1 MGKNASQPLPGHG
14 PCRHHYLKSIVP
26 LEYFHCEGVIFDV
39 RGLSEV
45 KSSDI
50 ILDRVSAGSFVLFRT
65 GQIERVAYGEKAYFD
80 HHPQLSDELIASLC
94 QKKIRFIGVD
104 SPGIRAHAEHES
116 ADRLCEQHGIF
127 VIENLSNLE
136 KSRLNTSR
144 STPCG

>member
-1 MGKNASQPLPGHG
+1 M
-14 PCRHHYLKSIVP
+14 
-26 LEYFHCEGVIFDV
+26 FDV

-136 KSRLNTSR
+136 KITAKHFSVYTMWLDDPTLTGLRCKVIVQEL
-144 STPCG
+144 